1 MATLFAL
8 SDGDISTIGSLN
20 SAGNIANAGVVGSV
34 LSANRALAAS
44 TTYTPVNNPVTGIA
58 LCLSS
63 VGVVNPSET
72 ITIRLSTTNYV
83 YAASGLSPGLYVNS
97 YVTTAPRAMVG
108 WVLFKLPTP
117 TSYTAAPGLSVFGPN
132 SVRLLGL
139 NATAPASILVYGPH
153 NAGAVL
159 ADTLYLTKSLKTD
172 FTIENRTL
180 SGSFSGITN
189 VHICDG
195 VTSNNNFNFQNI
207 SITPNNNSLY
217 IGRGGLYSGVVT
229 MTGASIENYL
239 HVLDGATLSAN
250 YVTPTATARIKAVSS
265 AIVDLTNVVG
275 WGMMPASGYA
285 YNYNGDPAF
294 KFDYLHDI
302 TTGYARFNNCTFWAG
317 ISCCNINNNVS
328 NLTATNTLFK
338 EKYFY
343 TNISRTLTAGP
354 AISNNFFKSNENV
367 NINSVLFSNISCE
380 NNITLS
386 GVYSNFNLAN
396 TTITTELDILN
407 SNFSNSKLSNIT
419 FAPNSALDAVL
430 ISGNTS
436 IPELE
441 NIIISN
447 RKTGISKADSC
458 DIKLTGLS
466 CLSSYYYS
474 ISAKDLTGELRNLY
488 FKDSTYG
495 AYDMT
500 FKSSTAPLFIN
511 GLTAIRA
518 SNDTLNSNTLTG
530 TSVLT
535 GVSPFASG
543 NSLLLSAIAA
553 RVVAPIPK
561 ILTYNDDLTIETWYS
576 PISAKLAQ
584 KQSLITIWDPL
595 STTNELLGCILG
607 LYIDVNG
614 RINIQ
619 KGLSANGT
627 PSLITTAP
635 ATSPLTNNRW
645 YHIVTT
651 KSGNN
656 YTLYLDGK
664 FVISAATPNAAEKE
678 FFKTANTGSY
688 NVYIGS
694 RPITR
699 TTFGESLCGYVGG
712 AKISYGLTYK
722 EEFDVPTTPPVT
734 TGGTLFNYIPGT
746 SATYN
751 IIPKA
756 FINIEDNKS
765 YYSISLNGLKFIAN
779 NPLSSS
785 LIDISNSSYEKFE
798 VNKSDLRTYGKPLI
812 MDTNE
817 DYIKGT
823 YVFNRCQ
830 LESQIVDSDTIIGY
844 QPYTYR
850 EAGFAVQYANEDPTN
865 NYRWTRGGKV
875 SLDSSTK
882 YLGVPTE
889 KLESISN
896 DLPLKSSIKLIPVSE
911 SSIVKGIALTYKT
924 SIGYVS
930 GGSLKVDKNTILGI
944 NEDTVLGLLP
954 DTNDTW
960 STITFSLSNF
970 NTPFWKQKA
979 YLESYVQLTGS
990 NKQLHIAKWQL
1001 STI

>member
-20 SAGNIANAGVVGSV
+20 SAGAIANLGVVGSV
-34 LSANRALAAS
+34 LSATRALAAT
-44 TTYTPVNNPVTGIA
+44 TTYTPVNNPVRGIA

-63 VGVVNPSET
+63 VGSVAPTDT

-83 YAASGLSPGLYVNS
+83 YAASGLSPGRYVNS
-97 YVTTAPRAMVG
+97 YVTTGSHAMVG

-117 TSYTAAPGLSVFGPN
+117 TSYTAAPSLSVFGPN

-139 NATAPASILVYGPH
+139 NATTPASILVYGPH
-153 NAGAVL
+153 NARAVL
-159 ADTLYLTKSLKTD
+159 ADTIYLTKSLNTD
-172 FTIENRTL
+172 FTTENRTVN
-180 SGSFSGITN
+180 GSFSAITN

-195 VTSNNNFNFQNI
+195 VTSSNDFNFQATNI
-207 SITPNNNSLY
+207 TTNNSLY
-217 IGRGGLYSGVVT
+217 IGRGANYSGIVT
-229 MTGASIENYL
+229 MTGRNVENFI

-250 YVTPTATARIKAVSS
+250 YATPAATARIKAVSG

-275 WGMMPASGYA
+275 WGMMPTLGYA
-285 YNYNGDPAF
+285 YNFNSDPTF
-294 KFDYLHDI
+294 KFEYLHDI
-302 TTGYARFNNCTFWAG
+302 TTGYAKFNNCTFWKG
-317 ISCCNINNNVS
+317 ISCCNLINNVS

-338 EKYFY
+338 EKYLY
-343 TNISRTLTAGP
+343 LNTGASATLTGN
-354 AISNNFFKSNENV
+354 SNNFFKSK
-367 NINSVLFSNISCE
+367 NINSVYFSNISSE
-380 NNITLS
+380 EAVTLS
-386 GVYSNFNLAN
+386 GNYNNFNFDNSYIAK
-396 TTITTELDILN
+396 EFDILR
-407 SNFSNSKLSNIT
+407 SNFSNSKISNIS
-419 FAPNSALDAVL
+419 FSPNSSLDAMFL
-430 ISGNTS
+430 SGNTNL
-436 IPELE
+436 PEFE
-441 NIIISN
+441 NILIPS
-447 RKTGISKADSC
+447 RKTGLIKADSC
-458 DIKLTGLS
+458 DLQLNGLS

-584 KQSLITIWDPL
+584 NQSLITIWDPL
-595 STTNELLGCILG
+595 STTNASLGCIVG

-614 RINIQ
+614 QINIQ
-619 KGLSANGT
+619 KGLSANGA

>member
-8 SDGDISTIGSLN
+8 SDGDISTIGALN
-20 SAGNIANAGVVGSV
+20 SAATTIQNAGVVGSV

-44 TTYTPVNNPVTGIA
+44 TSYTNNTPVRGIA

-63 VGVVNPSET
+63 VGIVLPSDT

-83 YAASGLSPGLYVNS
+83 YAASGLSPGRYVNS
-97 YVTTAPRAMVG
+97 YVTTGSQAMVG

-117 TSYTAAPGLSVFGPN
+117 TPFTAAPGLSVYGPN

-139 NATAPASILVYGPH
+139 NATTPASILVYGSH
-153 NAGAVL
+153 NARAVL
-159 ADTLYLTKSLKTD
+159 ADTLYLTKSLT
-172 FTIENRTL
+172 TLSTVENRTVT
-180 SGSFSGITN
+180 GSFSGITN
-189 VHICDG
+189 VFIGDG
-195 VTSNNNFNFQNI
+195 VYSSNDFNFQNTNI
-207 SITPNNNSLY
+207 ITTNNSLY
-217 IGRGGLYSGVVT
+217 IGRGGLYSGVVA
-229 MTGASIENYL
+229 MTASNIQNFIN
-239 HVLDGATLSAN
+239 VLDGGVLSAN
-250 YVTPTATARIKAVSS
+250 YATPTATARIRAVSG

-275 WGMMPASGYA
+275 WSMLPASGYA
-285 YNYNGDPAF
+285 YNFTGNPTF
-294 KFDYLHDI
+294 TFDYLHDI
-302 TTGYARFNNCTFWAG
+302 TTGYAKFDNCTFRKG
-317 ISCCNINNNVS
+317 ISCCNLINNVS
-328 NLTATNTLFK
+328 NLTAVNTLFK
-338 EKYFY
+338 GKYLHV
-343 TNISRTLTAGP
+343 NGISTAIMGP
-354 AISNNFFKSNENV
+354 IISDIFFKTGTNTTVNNV
-367 NINSVLFSNISCE
+367 SFSNISSE
-380 NNITLS
+380 EAVTLS
-386 GVYSNFNLAN
+386 GNYNNFKFDNSY
-396 TTITTELDILN
+396 IEKEFDILR
-407 SNFSNSKLSNIT
+407 SNFSNSKISNISIQS
-419 FAPNSALDAVL
+419 NSALDAMIL
-430 ISGNTS
+430 SGNTNL
-436 IPELE
+436 PEFE
-441 NIIISN
+441 NILIQGG
-447 RKTGISKADSC
+447 KTGLTKFDSC
-458 DIKLTGLS
+458 DLQLNGLS

-535 GVSPFASG
+535 GISPFASG
-543 NSLLLSAIAA
+543 NSLLLSAITA

-584 KQSLITIWDPL
+584 NQSLITIWDPL
-595 STTNELLGCILG
+595 STTNASLGCIVG

-614 RINIQ
+614 QINIQ
-619 KGLSANGT
+619 KGLSANGA